1 MLENHCTRTAR
12 PSRVGYSR
20 QMHNTILCTR
30 RLQPPRDDCAIRVQ
44 WFSSVYSSLS
54 TFFQL
59 VFKSLFLFRFNPL
72 IQRKQA
78 TKSFQLESP
87 FFEGRGGPIALVIF
101 PWGSGPPVPLWI
113 SPCPFVLLTPKV
125 SHFENT
131 VDSDQLAS

>member
-1 MLENHCTRTAR
+1 MTALFE
-12 PSRVGYSR
+12 YSG
-20 QMHNTILCTR
+20 
-30 RLQPPRDDCAIRVQ
+30 
-44 WFSSVYSSLS
+44 SLACIQAS
-54 TFFQL
+54 YFQRYFQL
-59 VFKSLFLFRFNPL
+59 VFNSHFLSRFSPL

-125 SHFENT
+125 SHLETLWIQISWLLKKFFTMIFSTCFN
-131 VDSDQLAS
+131 LNAAG